1 MVELKVRK
9 VGNSLG
15 VILPRK
21 VIARLNTE
29 GGAVLDLTKV
39 PERGY
44 CLVPMTRSSGQ
55 RWPGQGT
62 SCVATATPSMHVL
75 AR

>member
-15 VILPRK
+15 VILPRE

-29 GGAVLDLTKV
+29 GGAVFYLT
-39 PERGY
+39 
-44 CLVPMTRSSGQ
+44 
-55 RWPGQGT
+55 
-62 SCVATATPSMHVL
+62 
-75 AR
+75 